1 MVKLVQ
7 SRDPSNGTAASSRKV
22 NYVTLLDCM
31 GVELTWEHKMALIRN
46 KEDDVPIT
54 TYREDDN

>member
-22 NYVTLLDCM
+22 NYVMLLDCM
-31 GVELTWEHKMALIRN
+31 GVELTWEHKMALSRN
-46 KEDDVPIT
+46 EDDNPITNYKEDD
-54 TYREDDN
+54 N